1 MPLPRGLKATDA
13 AREWRSCWWWRPPGS
28 AVRRCWYRTRS
39 PIPLRAGVTGR
50 FYDRTREAGAA
61 AQAYDPGARAELW
74 RRSLELTGHPD
85 IG

>member
-1 MPLPRGLKATDA
+1 MPTKMVLEEIGHHIDSIETGVTATRWLVSDPA
-13 AREWRSCWWWRPPGS
+13 
-28 AVRRCWYRTRS
+28 
-39 PIPLRAGVTGR
+39 LAGVTGR

-74 RRSLELTGHPD
+74 RRSLALTGHAD